1 MTCFC
6 HLPRNITEA
15 GGDWGSTHRASC
27 ILFSAVETQLVAG
40 VGMGCLQWSSG
51 PLRMSPSRRI
61 TALPPPHLSPTPTP
75 RSRDHLPWHHSS
87 WPEAS
92 HTGAQGPPAVVGVSL
107 WCCPGAWGLGM

>member
-27 ILFSAVETQLVAG
+27 ILFNVVETQLVAG
-40 VGMGCLQWSSG
+40 VGKGCLQWSSG

-61 TALPPPHLSPTPTP
+61 TALPPTPHPTPP
-75 RSRDHLPWHHSS
+75 
-87 WPEAS
+87 
-92 HTGAQGPPAVVGVSL
+92 PPAPSPGVETPSL
-107 WCCPGAWGLGM
+107 APQLLA